1 MRFIP
6 LIATIVLA
14 LIAAGLCLFSL
25 WWLFAAVPLLVMAV
39 VGLADFLHATDPL
52 RRNYPLTVRFR
63 YLLEWIGPFMRSYIV
78 EGDEKTLPFSRDI
91 RGMIYSRS
99 LGEGEPKAFGSELDF
114 DESGYTWIHHSIAAR
129 PPADPDFRI
138 TIGGPRCTRPYSS
151 SVFNI
156 SAMSFGSIGANAVEA
171 LNLGARLGGFSHDT
185 GEGGLSEYH
194 LKHGGDIVWEVASGY
209 FGCRDAA
216 GRFDPERF
224 RAQAAHDQ
232 VKMINIKL
240 SQGAKP
246 GHGGMLPGPKVT
258 PEIAAARGI
267 EPWKDC
273 ISPPAHAT
281 FSTPVGLLEFTAQLR
296 DLSGGKPAGFKLAIG
311 HPWEFLAI
319 CKAMLKTGLYPD
331 FIIIDGGEGGT
342 GAAPHEL
349 PDHVGMPLVDALAFA
364 HAALCGSGLRDH
376 VLLGASGKIVS
387 GFSLARA
394 MALGAD
400 FCNAARGFMFSL
412 GCVQSMRCHTGTC
425 PTGITTQDPIRQRA
439 IVVPVHARRVR
450 NFHAATVAKLAE
462 IVGGAGL
469 DHPDELR
476 AEHLYMRLTPNEIR
490 SSADLYPQLK
500 PGALLDAPEDT
511 PFAALWELA
520 DPERFAPKSIA
531 ERPDIS
537 ERPVRAT
544 VRSQARD

>member
-6 LIATIVLA
+6 LLAAIVLA
-14 LIAAGLCLFSL
+14 LTSATLCLFSL
-25 WWLFAAVPLLVMAV
+25 WWLLAVVPLGVMAV
-39 VGLADFLHATDPL
+39 VGLADFFHATDPL

-63 YLLEWIGPFMRSYIV
+63 YLLEWSGPFMRSYIT
-78 EGDEKTLPFSRDI
+78 ESDEESLPFPRDI
-91 RGMIYSRS
+91 RRMIYGRA
-99 LGEGEPKAFGSELDF
+99 LGEGEPKPFGSELDF
-114 DESGYTWIHHSIAAR
+114 DRPGYTWIHHSIAAK
-129 PPADPDFRI
+129 PPADPMFRVD
-138 TIGGPRCTRPYSS
+138 IGGPRCTRPYSA
-151 SVFNI
+151 SVLNI

-171 LNLGARLGGFSHDT
+171 LNLGARLGGFAHDT
-185 GEGGLSEYH
+185 GEGGFSDYH
-194 LKHGGDIVWEVASGY
+194 RKHGGDIVWEVASGY
-209 FGCRDAA
+209 FGCRTPD

-224 RAQAAHDQ
+224 RDQATEDQ
-232 VKMINIKL
+232 VRMINIKL

-246 GHGGMLPGPKVT
+246 GHGGMLPGAKVT

-273 ISPPAHAT
+273 ISPNHHSA

-319 CKAMLKTGLYPD
+319 CKAMLKTGIYPD

-349 PDHVGMPLVDALAFA
+349 PDHVGMPLIDALAFA
-364 HAALCGSGLRDH
+364 HAALCGSGVRDH
-376 VLLGASGKIVS
+376 VMLGASGKIVS

-400 FCNAARGFMFSL
+400 FCNVARGFMFSL

-425 PTGITTQDPIRQRA
+425 PTGITTQDPMRQRA
-439 IVVPVHARRVR
+439 IVVPTHAERVR
-450 NFHAATVAKLAE
+450 NFHAATVTKLAE
-462 IVGGAGL
+462 IVGAAGL

-476 AEHLYMRLTPNEIR
+476 PEHLYMRLTPNEIR
-490 SSADLYPQLK
+490 SAADLYPQLR
-500 PGALLDAPEDT
+500 PRELLDAPEQT
-511 PFAALWELA
+511 PFAALWALA
-520 DPERFAPKSIA
+520 DPDRFAPKSIA
-531 ERPDIS
+531 ERPDITGGS
-537 ERPVRAT
+537 VRAT
-544 VRSQARD
+544 VRSQSRG

>member
-6 LIATIVLA
+6 LAAAIVLA
-14 LIAAGLCLFSL
+14 VVAGALCLFSL
-25 WWLFAAVPLLVMAV
+25 WWLLAAVPLAVMAV
-39 VGLADFLHATDPL
+39 SGLADVLHPSDPL

-78 EGDEKTLPFSRDI
+78 ESDEQSLPFARDD
-91 RGMIYSRS
+91 RDMIYSRA
-99 LGEGEPKAFGSELDF
+99 LGQGEPKPFGSELDF
-114 DESGYTWIHHSIAAR
+114 DRPGYTWLHHSIAAK
-129 PPADPDFRI
+129 PPAEPMFRI
-138 TIGGPRCTRPYSS
+138 RIGGPRCTKPYSA

-171 LNLGARLGGFSHDT
+171 LNLGARMGGFAHDT

-194 LKHGGDIVWEVASGY
+194 LKHGGDIIWEIGSAY
-209 FGCRDAA
+209 FGCRTAD

-224 RAQAAHDQ
+224 RDQAALEQ

-246 GHGGMLPGPKVT
+246 GHGGMLPAAKVT
-258 PEIAAARGI
+258 PEIAATRGI

-273 ISPPAHAT
+273 ISPNAHSA

-319 CKAMLKTGLYPD
+319 CKAMLKTGIHPD
-331 FIIIDGGEGGT
+331 FIIVDGGEGGT

-349 PDHVGMPLVDALAFA
+349 PDHVGMPLVDALAFV

-376 VLLGASGKIVS
+376 VMLGASGKIIS

-425 PTGITTQDPIRQRA
+425 PTGITTQDPLRQRA
-439 IVVPVHARRVR
+439 IVVPTHAQRVR
-450 NFHAATVAKLAE
+450 NFHDATVFKLAE
-462 IVGGAGL
+462 IVGAAGL

-476 AEHLYMRLTPNEIR
+476 PEHLYMRLSPNEIR
-490 SSADLYPQLK
+490 SAADLYPQLR
-500 PGALLDAPEDT
+500 PGELLHAADQT

-520 DPERFAPKSIA
+520 DPDRFAPQSIA
-531 ERPDIS
+531 EHPD
-537 ERPVRAT
+537 PPAGQPRAT
-544 VRSQARD
+544 VKSQPRL

>member
-6 LIATIVLA
+6 LVATLVLA
-14 LIAAGLCLFSL
+14 IVAGLLCLFSL
-25 WWLFAAVPLLVMAV
+25 YWLVAAVPLAIMSIL
-39 VGLADFLHATDPL
+39 GLTDLLHATDPL

-63 YLLEWIGPFMRSYIV
+63 YLLEWIGPFMRSYV
-78 EGDEKTLPFSRDI
+78 VDSDEESLPFPRDI
-91 RGMIYSRS
+91 RRMIYGRS
-99 LGEGEPKAFGSELDF
+99 LGEGEPKPFGSELDF
-114 DESGYTWIHHSIAAR
+114 DKPGYTWIHHSIAAK
-129 PPADPDFRI
+129 PPAEPRFRI
-138 TIGGPRCTRPYSS
+138 DIGGPRCTKPYSA

-156 SAMSFGSIGANAVEA
+156 SAMSFGAIGANAVEA
-171 LNLGARLGGFSHDT
+171 LNLGARLGDFAHDT
-185 GEGGLSEYH
+185 GEGGYSPYH
-194 LKHGGDIVWEVASGY
+194 RKHAGDIIWEIGSGY
-209 FGCRDAA
+209 FGCRTPD
-216 GRFDPERF
+216 GNFDPERF
-224 RAQAAHDQ
+224 RVQAADDQ
-232 VKMINIKL
+232 IKMINIKL

-246 GHGGMLPGPKVT
+246 GHGGMLPGAKVT
-258 PEIAAARGI
+258 PEIAATRGI

-273 ISPPAHAT
+273 ISPNFHSS

-319 CKAMLKTGLYPD
+319 CKAMLKTGIYPD

-349 PDHVGMPLVDALAFA
+349 PDHVGMPLIDALTFA
-364 HAALCGSGLRDH
+364 HAALCGTGLRDH
-376 VLLGASGKIVS
+376 VMLGASGKIVS
-387 GFSLARA
+387 GFSLARV

-400 FCNAARGFMFSL
+400 FCMAARSFMFSL
-412 GCVQSMRCHTGTC
+412 GCVQSMRCHAGTC
-425 PTGITTQDPIRQRA
+425 PTGITTQDPLRQRA
-439 IVVPVHARRVR
+439 IVVPTHAERVH

-462 IVGGAGL
+462 IVGAAGL

-476 AEHLYMRLTPNEIR
+476 PEHLYMRLTPNEIR
-490 SSADLYPQLK
+490 SAADLYPQLK
-500 PGALLDAPEDT
+500 AGVLLSTPEET

-520 DPERFAPKSIA
+520 DPDRFAPKSIA

-544 VRSQARD
+544 VGTHPRG